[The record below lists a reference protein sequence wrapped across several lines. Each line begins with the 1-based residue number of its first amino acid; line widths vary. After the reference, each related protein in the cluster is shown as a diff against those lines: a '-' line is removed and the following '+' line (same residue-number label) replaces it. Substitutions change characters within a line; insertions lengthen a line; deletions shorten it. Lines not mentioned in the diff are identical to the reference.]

1 MNISD
6 NVFNISTGE
15 NVTWEDFTTAPNI
28 NTDSPED
35 FNEPDALVYGI
46 LAVLGVLCFFTPV
59 FYCILKE
66 MNCRIFDIFG
76 SFYDKY
82 IYNYCCCYLDYYNYR
97 EEPYCRRIF
106 YRDSVYYD
114 EFWDKYRCRCFYK
127 NKNISEDKELEV
139 DISDLFEVVVTQPI
153 EIQEVCSICLGEFGE
168 NNNLA
173 RLKCNHKFHK
183 ECLSKWII
191 EHNNNTCPNCR
202 DIIETKM

>member
-6 NVFNISTGE
+6 NGFNISNG
-15 NVTWEDFTTAPNI
+15 EDFTTAPTI
-28 NTDSPED
+28 NTDLPINP
-35 FNEPDALVYGI
+35 NESEALIYCI
-46 LAVLGVLCFFTPV
+46 LAVLAILCFFSPV

-66 MNCRIFDIFG
+66 MNCRIYDCCNKCFDN
-76 SFYDKY
+76 
-82 IYNYCCCYLDYYNYR
+82 IYNYCCCYVDYYNHYR
-97 EEPYCRRIF
+97 EPYCRRIF

-114 EFWDKYRCRCFYK
+114 EFWDKYRCRCFCK
-127 NKNISEDKELEV
+127 KQNISENKEVEVEV

-173 RLKCNHKFHK
+173 KLKCNHKFHE